1 MLQDGDNVMEEKEK
15 CFNCGN
21 SSNDAPLLDV
31 TIKEEEKKVCAK
43 CLPMLIHG

>member
-1 MLQDGDNVMEEKEK
+1 MEEEKK

-21 SSNDAPLLDV
+21 TSNDAPLLDV
-31 TIKEEEKKVCAK
+31 TIKEEEKNVCGR